1 MKRRKKPIHIS
12 QSAACGIWGK
22 KGLTETGV
30 KLRRS
35 EARSYVF
42 RITSI
47 RAIGIKTRRERRSQR
62 EPEPAKAA
70 KHDERERIAEEEFEN
85 PSQTHQEA
93 ADEVICADSG
103 DAVTAGAPPA
113 HEFA

>member
-1 MKRRKKPIHIS
+1 MGEREKE
-12 QSAACGIWGK
+12 
-22 KGLTETGV
+22 LTETGV

-35 EARSYVF
+35 ETGSDVI
-42 RITSI
+42 RISGI
-47 RAIGIKTRRERRSQR
+47 RAIRIKTRRERRSQR

-70 KHDERERIAEEEFEN
+70 EDNKGKCVAEEEFQN
-85 PSQTHQEA
+85 PPQTHEKA
-93 ADEVICADSG
+93 ADEVVCTDSG